1 MSAMKIVVVF
11 FLTALAGMA
20 QTQPARPASVQA
32 SATASVSVRPDEA
45 RIQIGVI
52 TQAATASAAASQ
64 NATALQ
70 KALDELK
77 AAAGP
82 KAEVK
87 TVSYSLFPNY
97 DSQKARAIKSFTA
110 SNIVEIATG
119 DLSSVGKIIDAAA
132 QTGANEV
139 RSLQFTVKDQ
149 SQAREQALRK
159 AAQQARSDAEAMAA
173 ALGLRLGRVLY
184 LDQTGLQPIRP
195 YTMMQSAE
203 FRAVPTPIEQPQN
216 IEVSATVTLTIA
228 LEQ

>member
-1 MSAMKIVVVF
+1 MKIVVVF
-11 FLTALAGMA
+11 FLTVLAGMA
-20 QTQPARPASVQA
+20 QMQSARPASVQA
-32 SATASVSVRPDEA
+32 TATASVSVKPDEA
-45 RIQIGVI
+45 RIQIGVV
-52 TQAATASAAASQ
+52 TQAANASAAATQ
-64 NATALQ
+64 NAAALQ

-97 DSQKARAIKSFTA
+97 DPQKAHTIRSFTA
-110 SNIVEIATG
+110 SNIVEVATG
-119 DLSSVGKIIDAAA
+119 DLSSVGKIIDAAT

-159 AAQQARSDAEAMAA
+159 AALQARSDAEAMAA
-173 ALGLRLGRVLY
+173 AMGVKLGRVLY

-195 YTMMQSAE
+195 YAMSAE